1 MARRA
6 FCKITKQNSG
16 KRGITLVE
24 LIVVLVIM
32 AIVAASGIFSAV
44 GFVKRSE
51 RTQNDKNAETIY
63 QAVQTHLLQ
72 MEKSGTIS
80 EWVQSNVI
88 AAGYADPLTYDPS
101 NPSSNAAF
109 EQAFD
114 FDGFKSDDEK
124 IPHKTWHMRYVMTSW
139 PGKTDNQSEALRD
152 LIQPYFYD
160 TTILNA
166 TVTVE
171 LDVEKAY
178 DASKEVN
185 YSARCLSVF
194 VNSREKS
201 GWGSGVTVPG
211 RSEASRGEKLTGY
224 YDGYTGFSVDT
235 VYLPKIEDGLSVAE
249 FSYDNMTGL
258 LSWSADL
265 EKKPVTGT
273 GNHIYYMIDLYPGKD
288 NAKRFFINEDFLINE
303 LAVTTNSKGVN
314 IMEAI
319 KGLSDGDEI
328 SIASKNYEVHVEE
341 KEVVYIREGKE
352 ERVAAVTEK
361 YFEINARV
369 YSNKDAGHNDYLNI
383 NSSTP
388 MISVPMRISYISGE
402 YDEDDKP
409 KKDHMVYSLDITDLL
424 TEGDDKASLIVCPND
439 FKTDGMD
446 GFNDRTGIMPMNK
459 GRSTGIG
466 PVISESGEDGGE

>member
-1 MARRA
+1 M
-6 FCKITKQNSG
+6 G
-16 KRGITLVE
+16 RG
-24 LIVVLVIM
+24 
-32 AIVAASGIFSAV
+32 A
-44 GFVKRSE
+44 
-51 RTQNDKNAETIY
+51 
-63 QAVQTHLLQ
+63 
-72 MEKSGTIS
+72 
-80 EWVQSNVI
+80 
-88 AAGYADPLTYDPS
+88 
-101 NPSSNAAF
+101 
-109 EQAFD
+109 
-114 FDGFKSDDEK
+114 
-124 IPHKTWHMRYVMTSW
+124 
-139 PGKTDNQSEALRD
+139 
-152 LIQPYFYD
+152 
-160 TTILNA
+160 
-166 TVTVE
+166 
-171 LDVEKAY
+171 
-178 DASKEVN
+178 
-185 YSARCLSVF
+185 
-194 VNSREKS
+194 
-201 GWGSGVTVPG
+201 
-211 RSEASRGEKLTGY
+211 
-224 YDGYTGFSVDT
+224 
-235 VYLPKIEDGLSVAE
+235 
-249 FSYDNMTGL
+249 
-258 LSWSADL
+258 
-265 EKKPVTGT
+265 
-273 GNHIYYMIDLYPGKD
+273 
-288 NAKRFFINEDFLINE
+288 
-303 LAVTTNSKGVN
+303 KGVN